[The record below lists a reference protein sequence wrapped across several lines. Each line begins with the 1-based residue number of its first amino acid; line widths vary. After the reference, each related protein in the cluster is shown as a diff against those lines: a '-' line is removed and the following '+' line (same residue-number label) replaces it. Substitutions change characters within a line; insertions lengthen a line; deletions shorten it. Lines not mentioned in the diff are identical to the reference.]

1 MSSHDIVVRRARLLF
16 LRRKIGIARYMY
28 QIRLRSYPFG
38 LVAPVACPR
47 PFAIWAETRRR
58 RPLNFDPAAP

>member
-1 MSSHDIVVRRARLLF
+1 MF

-58 RPLNFDPAAP
+58 RPLNFDPAAPHM